1 MLQLVQQ
8 VLHLAI
14 WKAIFSPEFGGQME
28 KSKPYPNITYAMQ
41 FCDTYL
47 MHAQR
52 YSQHLT
58 HFNKLNP

>member
-1 MLQLVQQ
+1 
-8 VLHLAI
+8 
-14 WKAIFSPEFGGQME
+14 ME

-52 YSQHLT
+52 YSQQLT
-58 HFNKLNP
+58 HFNQLNPHNNRMRWGPLYELCI